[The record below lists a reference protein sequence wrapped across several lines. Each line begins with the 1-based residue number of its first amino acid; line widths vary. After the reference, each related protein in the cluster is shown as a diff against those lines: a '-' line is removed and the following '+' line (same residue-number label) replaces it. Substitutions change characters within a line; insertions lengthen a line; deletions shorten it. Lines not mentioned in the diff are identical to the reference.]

1 MGGCLD
7 MPRYLHAGAGHASL
21 NDAHRGGPDVA
32 NGRMGRAGR
41 MLASFVHD
49 IQPQRVVFAAGAV
62 ERVGDE
68 AARLDL
74 HRALVI
80 ATPGS
85 GTRLGQRLAEI
96 LGARAAGLHAQAVLH
111 VPKAVAD
118 AGVAAARGAD
128 GLVAAGGGAA
138 IGLAKIIARD
148 LALPILAVPTT
159 YSGSEA
165 TAIWGLSEGE
175 RKFTGKD
182 TRVLPRTIVYDPDL
196 TLALPPG
203 VSAASAM
210 NAIAHCVEG
219 LWVADTTPFLAALAV
234 DAVRR
239 FAAHLPR
246 VVADGSDRDARAQC
260 LLAAW
265 LAGTVLTAG
274 TGLQHKLAHVLGGL
288 GLPHAETHAIILPH
302 VTRFNLAAAP
312 EAHARLADA
321 LGGKPAEA
329 LAAMLAGFPIP
340 RRLGEVGFDR
350 GKIDFVAAEVAKLAI
365 AVPRKVSTE
374 DVRALLAAAY

>member
-1 MGGCLD
+1 
-7 MPRYLHAGAGHASL
+7 MPA
-21 NDAHRGGPDVA
+21 P
-32 NGRMGRAGR
+32 
-41 MLASFVHD
+41 FVHD
-49 IQPQRVVFAAGAV
+49 IPAQRVVFAPGAV
-62 ERVGDE
+62 ARVGEE
-68 AARLDL
+68 AAHLGMS
-74 HRALVI
+74 RALVI

-85 GTRLGQRLAEI
+85 GARLGARVVEL
-96 LGARAAGLHAQAVLH
+96 LGARAAGLHAQAVVH
-111 VPKAVAD
+111 VPKAVAE
-118 AGVAAARGAD
+118 AGLAAARKADAD

-165 TAIWGLSEGE
+165 TPIWGMSEGE

-182 TRVLPRTIVYDPDL
+182 VKVVPRTIVYDPDL
-196 TLALPPG
+196 TLAFPAA

-219 LWVADTTPFLAALAV
+219 LWVPDRTPYLMALAT
-234 DAVRR
+234 DATRR
-239 FAAHLPR
+239 FGAHLPR
-246 VVADGSDRDARAQC
+246 VIADGNDREARGEC
-260 LLAAW
+260 LVAAW
-265 LAGTVLTAG
+265 LAGVVLTAG

-312 EAHARLADA
+312 EARARLGDA
-321 LGGKPAEA
+321 LGGDGGDRLAE
-329 LAAMLAGFPIP
+329 MLAGLPIP
-340 RRLGEVGFDR
+340 QRLGEVGFDR
-350 GKIDFVAAEVAKLAI
+350 DKIEFVAAEVGKLAI
-365 AVPRKVSTE
+365 AVPRPVSGA